1 MHHQDGRHK
10 ATIPPDEKESVL
22 RPIEPLP
29 EPSQAASE
37 AEGEVRIT
45 EGPLPIQ
52 KLLTREDVMEI
63 LGCGETT
70 LGKLRRQGKL
80 IPGKIVSMVRYKPQ
94 DVEAYIDSCWPYGR
108 P

>member
-1 MHHQDGRHK
+1 MNHRGGRHK
-10 ATIPPDEKESVL
+10 ATVPPVVSELVL
-22 RPIEPLP
+22 RPLRPSL
-29 EPSQAASE
+29 EPSQPVSE
-37 AEGEVRIT
+37 AEAEVHKT
-45 EGPLPIQ
+45 EDSLPIQ

-108 P
+108 S

>member
-1 MHHQDGRHK
+1 MNHRGDRQK
-10 ATIPPDEKESVL
+10 ATLPPVVSELVL
-22 RPIEPLP
+22 RPIEPSHG
-29 EPSQAASE
+29 PSQAASE
-37 AEGEVRIT
+37 VEAEVCKT
-45 EGPLPIQ
+45 EDPLPIQ

>member
-1 MHHQDGRHK
+1 MNHRDGRHK
-10 ATIPPDEKESVL
+10 ATVPPLVSESFSG
-22 RPIEPLP
+22 PIEPSP
-29 EPSQAASE
+29 EPSQSASE
-37 AEGEVRIT
+37 AEAEVNKT
-45 EGPLPIQ
+45 EDSLPIQ

-80 IPGKIVSMVRYKPQ
+80 IPGKIVSMVRYKPE

-108 P
+108 S

>member
-1 MHHQDGRHK
+1 MNHRGGRQK
-10 ATIPPDEKESVL
+10 ATAQPDVSESFPG
-22 RPIEPLP
+22 PIEPSP
-29 EPSQAASE
+29 ERSQSASE
-37 AEGEVRIT
+37 AEAEVNKT
-45 EGPLPIQ
+45 EDSLPIQ

>member
-1 MHHQDGRHK
+1 MNHRDGRCN
-10 ATIPPDEKESVL
+10 ASVPLVERESVL
-22 RPIEPLP
+22 RPIEPSP
-29 EPSQAASE
+29 EPSQAALG
-37 AEGEVRIT
+37 AEPEVRKT
-45 EGPLPIQ
+45 EDPLPIP

-80 IPGKIVSMVRYKPQ
+80 IPGKFGRSVRYRVK
-94 DVEAYIDSCWPYGR
+94 DVQAYIDSCWPYGR